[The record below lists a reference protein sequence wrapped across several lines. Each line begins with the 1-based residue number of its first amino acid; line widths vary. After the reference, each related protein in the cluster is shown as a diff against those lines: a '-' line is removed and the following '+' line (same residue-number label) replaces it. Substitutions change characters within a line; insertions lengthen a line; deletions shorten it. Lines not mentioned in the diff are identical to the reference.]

1 MTHRVEIRPR
11 VEILPYDPAWT
22 LRAAEEGEL
31 VREALAAETVEHI
44 GSTAVRGLA
53 AKPIVDLLAGL
64 RSLELSSERISAMDR
79 LGYEFLGEYG
89 LPGRLYFRKGAPRT
103 FHVHAV
109 EGGGDHWTR
118 HLAVRDYLRAHPSEA
133 EGYAAEKRRA
143 AKAAADEWET
153 YCDEKAAYVEALER
167 RALAWRASGEGLL

>member
-1 MTHRVEIRPR
+1 MTLRVEIQ
-11 VEILPYDPAWT
+11 PYDPAWA
-22 LRAAEEGEL
+22 LRAAEEGER
-31 VREALAAETVEHI
+31 VRDALGAESVEHI
-44 GSTAVRGLA
+44 GSTAVPGLA
-53 AKPIVDLLAGL
+53 AKPIVDFLAGL
-64 RSLELSSERISAMDR
+64 RSLELSSERISAMER

-109 EGGGDHWTR
+109 EVGGDHWER
-118 HLAVRDYLRAHPSEA
+118 HLAVRDYLRGHPSEA

-143 AKAAADEWET
+143 AEASGGDWET

-167 RALAWRASGEGLL
+167 RALAWRVGEEGLL